1 MTNTQIST
9 EVLKVDTQGRVRVP
23 KAKQDEILAGYESS
37 GMTRQQFA
45 AFAGVKYSTLMSWVV
60 KSRKAKQPGQEICKQ
75 TGINWMEAV
84 VEDGRGQDE
93 EGLSVQI
100 GGSVVLRVA
109 NSHQAGLAVEI
120 IRSLGVTRS
129 C

>member
-23 KAKQDEILAGYESS
+23 KDKQEEILAGYESS
-37 GMTRQQFA
+37 GMTGQQFA
-45 AFAGVKYSTLMSWVV
+45 AYAGVKYSTLMSWVG
-60 KSRKAKQPGQEICKQ
+60 KSKKAKESGQEIGKSSRM
-75 TGINWMEAV
+75 NWMEAV
-84 VEDGRGQDE
+84 VDDGRERNE

-100 GGSVVLRVA
+100 AGGVVMRVVD
-109 NSHQAGLAVEI
+109 SHQAGLAVEI
-120 IRSLGVTRS
+120 IRLLGVTRS